1 MTYFALLGRLLV
13 LEVSVLHACGEAQG
27 EAIDDCPDFKFP
39 STDSGNLCITALTN
53 LILPRLPY
61 VRRNLATPTILSLK
75 PLPLFPF
82 RPCTKSSILI
92 YQGSLRRTF
101 RGKRTCNGSHNCDD
115 CVICVT
121 CLFLERICG
130 SVRSCFPIAHR
141 TWVLGVSAET
151 LLTRTVGASIPHLP
165 ASCVSPTRILDLQ
178 VGFCLVTCE
187 I

>member
-13 LEVSVLHACGEAQG
+13 LEVSVLHSCGEAQG

-39 STDSGNLCITALTN
+39 FTDSGNLCITALTN

-121 CLFLERICG
+121 CLFLESICG
-130 SVRSCFPIAHR
+130 SVRSRFPIAH
-141 TWVLGVSAET
+141 
-151 LLTRTVGASIPHLP
+151 TVGRRYR
-165 ASCVSPTRILDLQ
+165 VSPQKR
-178 VGFCLVTCE
+178 CLRERLALPFFTFLPVAFPPPE
-187 I
+187 YWIYK